1 MVLQWKLGKGRMMS
15 EINHEEIEWGI
26 KRKPLYERQRNAL
39 REMEETKNE
48 RNNKCSF
55 SDAGERSYQV

>member
-1 MVLQWKLGKGRMMS
+1 MS

-39 REMEETKNE
+39 REMEDKKDEQQRSSSDT
-48 RNNKCSF
+48 NK
-55 SDAGERSYQV
+55 RSNQM